1 MIRTAV
7 AEDDFRI
14 ASIHQELVERVDG
27 FECNHRALNAK
38 ETMEILEQH
47 PVDLLLLDIFMPDE
61 LGTNLFSRIREN
73 FPEIDIIIISASSSA
88 THVQKSLR
96 YGVFDYIVK
105 PVSLERLEQTLQKYL
120 AFRGRL
126 SEAGEMTQ
134 SHIDQLTSH
143 RPPDPPL
150 EKVEVNPEEQLP
162 KGVDPLTLQS
172 VREKIKNM
180 ESGVT
185 AEEMGTFLGASRTT
199 ARRYLEYLISAEEA
213 EAKPIYGIVGRP
225 ERKYFQK

>member
-1 MIRTAV
+1 MIHTAV

-27 FECNHRALNAK
+27 FQCSHQALNAK
-38 ETMEILEQH
+38 ETMEILDQH

-73 FPEIDIIIISASSSA
+73 FPDIDIIIISASSST

-105 PVSLERLEQTLQKYL
+105 PVSLERLEQTLQNYL
-120 AFRGRL
+120 AFRGLL
-126 SEAGEMTQ
+126 SEDGEMTQ
-134 SHIDQLTSH
+134 SHIDQLTFH
-143 RPPDPPL
+143 QPPDPPL
-150 EKVEVNPEEQLP
+150 EQVEVNSEEQLP
-162 KGVDPLTLQS
+162 KGIDPLTLQS
-172 VREKIKNM
+172 VRKKMNEMK
-180 ESGVT
+180 EGVT

-199 ARRYLEYLISAEEA
+199 ARRYLEYLISADEA